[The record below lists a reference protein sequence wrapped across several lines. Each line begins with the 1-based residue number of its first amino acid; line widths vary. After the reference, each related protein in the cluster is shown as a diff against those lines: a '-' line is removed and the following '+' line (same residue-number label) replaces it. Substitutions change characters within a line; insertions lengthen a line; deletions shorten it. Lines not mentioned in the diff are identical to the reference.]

1 MAIQNPHPREGADDW
16 EKEQRGR
23 QMLNH
28 QWQLRQMMR
37 KARKSLLPPFW
48 SVEYEGKVSRSSH
61 LMFLT
66 FW

>member
-1 MAIQNPHPREGADDW
+1 MIGERSR
-16 EKEQRGR
+16 RGH
-23 QMLNH
+23 QKLNH

-61 LMFLT
+61 LMFLMS
-66 FW
+66 W